1 MLSKLKYAPIVALI
15 AFVALVQRDEPASL
29 PNSGPQR
36 AFAAPWQPE
45 RAPAISF
52 VTPAAESDTSGGFTI
67 DLAFD
72 SAGGANI
79 AQSSLQVRA
88 SRTVIIADTLFAAG
102 QNLADVPGFLASI
115 SATGSSSIV
124 SQSSAGILF
133 EPGEY
138 TLYARISN
146 QSGRHSDWVSR
157 RVFVEGASP
166 SVIKA
171 STPVHHGDTNASVVF
186 SGQGLDLMTEADF
199 GAGITVHSCA
209 ASATLVTCTIS
220 VAEDA
225 AAGPRVVWLGGGI
238 TTLVPAPQAQG
249 IVNITYPTDRL
260 PQGGASEARR
270 NAAVAC
276 EGVILKNGAFTR
288 KETDLT
294 VEGVGLNLE
303 FTRTYHSDVEFDGP
317 LGQRWQSWMFQRVVY
332 DGNIKWFTP
341 DLRMEAFSSVAGG
354 FVAPAGL
361 YYKAQRAASG
371 EVTLTERHGTRLLF
385 NSHGRLAYIAD
396 INQNVIECEY
406 NHLGQLYRIIDSR
419 GERVRLL
426 YGADGRVETLR
437 DRAWSDTSPRT
448 LKYHYS
454 TNGDLTR
461 CKAPETAQ
469 FAGDSRLTREYH
481 YDGQHRMT
489 RAYNPREVAHA
500 GLPFLEND
508 WAGGRVVAQR
518 LGGSGAWSYVR
529 YPANKQRRVI
539 DPRGLRTDYLLNGK
553 GAALTITRYS
563 AFWAVDLASL
573 PDHALVA
580 LTSPKLRSTDPE
592 TFVEDFLYGL
602 NGEVKRHTFPRG
614 NRIKYEYPDPQEL
627 VSGTVSALTPST
639 LSDSAHNW
647 TENEHAGHWLR
658 VGLDAS
664 EYRYYVVVSNSAT
677 TLALGAFE
685 NLPADG
691 FAVGAPFALFTANP
705 DPLAQG
711 NCLSVIRQDGP
722 LGNQPDI
729 VTFTTYEPRFQFPRS
744 HTDERGY
751 ATSYTWG
758 YENAGADDP
767 NECNLVALALPAV
780 SAGQA
785 APQPSIWSFAYDT
798 RGRRIRAL
806 DPMGVATEYEYF
818 AAGEAQ
824 GFLQRIVRDPAGL
837 AITHEYERNSVG
849 QVIGYWPPRAH
860 APGAIRDAHKQSFSV
875 NEHNQLIQRIG
886 PLLYETGNAR
896 AEEHFIH
903 DENGNV
909 TARLREYVTSSG
921 VEPEPPANPFDP
933 GSFPRASQPMAATW
947 IETSCV
953 YNTRNQPVAC
963 ILDVAAGNP
972 VTRATWTLGYDD
984 SHNCVSLTSPQ
995 GRVVERALDERNLP
1009 FTSTLAPSTAVAGL
1023 WRYDP
1028 DPNGNVTRMTDARG
1042 FEWLCEFDGFD
1053 RRTRAIDPL
1062 GNSTCFSYDAAGQL
1076 ILCESRDGAQTLL
1089 ARTSVD
1095 LDEQGRLWRTRQLAR
1110 NAAGSEIGDGEN
1122 TTTLHLDAVGRTLSA
1137 TDDAGNA
1144 TSFAWDNASRLTK
1157 QIDAALN
1164 ETIWSHDAAGGVVG
1178 RTQRDYNS
1186 STSSFTVFASY
1197 ADLDTR
1203 GNVLRVRD
1211 ARFSVDLN
1219 TEASFTYDGFS
1230 QLVESRQPGRT
1241 TSSEYRYD
1249 LRGLMTGMTLKPAA
1263 DPHSWMVTSHGFDA
1277 DGLLVSRGVVEDAGA
1292 PTPVFQ
1298 WTNFTR
1304 DARGQVTGVQF
1315 PGGAGKSLGHDPC
1328 GNLAWRVS
1336 EDGTLA
1342 QFTHDARG
1350 LRTQAAMTLA
1360 PGVRGNTNENWF
1372 YDALGRLVQSAS
1384 AEGAQTLCTET
1395 FSYNTI
1401 SCVESSTQSL
1411 WRRDG
1416 LHLGAYNA
1424 ARTYDSRGFCTG
1436 QTFPDGREVHF
1447 TADELGRV
1455 SGITQGS
1462 DSLADYS
1469 YTGSRIDSAVF
1480 GNGTQCQF
1488 GYDAQLLKSTQLKRG
1503 TETLFRCE
1511 ARRDAAGNVMAQR
1524 YAHEGNFG
1532 EVYRHDDLPRV
1543 EHDFSTELKP
1553 VRTPYPFD
1561 NFSTELKPVRTPYP
1575 FDNFSTELKPVR
1587 TPYPF
1592 DNFSTELKP
1601 VRTPYPFDNFSTE
1614 LKPVRTP
1621 YPFDNFSTELK
1632 PVRTPYP
1639 FDNFSTE
1646 LKPVRTPYP
1655 FDDFSIRSEPRLIQG
1670 YQGVDLSDLTAL
1682 GDLPT
1687 DFALARDYTLD
1698 ARSNRAGVRERAAT
1712 QVVYDTPYITGA
1724 NNQYTNVNGQAIS
1737 GSASGR
1743 ISFDAST
1750 GLFYAY
1756 DWQGRLSAEDI
1767 EGDFNA
1773 PERVYTYDARG
1784 RRVLEES
1791 FYTTGVTIRYATRAL
1806 VYDERQFPH
1815 TEVALEGATQLGFT
1829 QYLLG
1834 PAPDTGAAPARGL
1847 AGPASAKLT
1856 ETVFHELAVTDA
1868 QTENRFRVEDVL
1880 GRLMGMCNE
1889 SGRRIAEYGATD
1901 FGAPLTRSVIFDGGG
1916 LVAGTQADTPVAGQT
1931 TISLVANLLVPDS
1944 LVGRE
1949 LRIAL
1954 ESGTD
1959 RMRCATVLA
1968 NSAASIVVDDPDGR
1982 FTAALVAGFVVFDF
1996 VDSALAGGAG
2006 TGGHW
2011 SAEPTA
2017 NGGLTTFVD
2026 SDQAFGDRA
2035 GWLVTLNAQR
2045 GGTMV
2050 VIASSFSQLAVQGQ
2064 ADTLAEEGVRY
2075 RVYAPAGVNP
2085 RHGGQ
2090 ELNLVQRGTRCF
2102 GGTLLYDCPLAGFFD
2117 GAMVHGSQPGHA
2129 RQGFALSGV
2138 WRFDPSWGRF
2148 REPAHAWPSRFER

>member
-29 PNSGPQR
+29 PHSGPPR
-36 AFAAPWQPE
+36 ALATSWQPE
-45 RAPAISF
+45 IAPAIAF
-52 VTPAAESDTSGGFTI
+52 VTPAAESDTVGAFTI

-79 AQSSLQVRA
+79 AQGSLQVRA
-88 SRTVIIADTLFAAG
+88 SRTVIVADTPIAAG
-102 QNLADVPGFLASI
+102 HNLADVPGFLASI
-115 SATGSSSIV
+115 SATGASSFV

-146 QSGRHSDWVSR
+146 QSGRHSDWVLR

-171 STPVHHGDTNASVVF
+171 STPVHHGDTSASVVF
-186 SGQGLDLMTEADF
+186 SGQGLDLVTEADF
-199 GAGITVHSCA
+199 GAGITVHSCT

-294 VEGVGLNLE
+294 IEGVGLNLE

-332 DGNIKWFTP
+332 DGDIKWFTP
-341 DLRMEAFSSVAGG
+341 DLKMEAFSAVAGG

-371 EVTLTERHGTRLLF
+371 EVTLTVRHGTRLLF

-437 DRAWSDTSPRT
+437 DRAWSDTNPRT
-448 LKYHYS
+448 LKYLYDG
-454 TNGDLTR
+454 NGNLTR
-461 CKAPETAQ
+461 CRAPETAQ
-469 FAGDSRLTREYH
+469 FAGTDRLTREYH
-481 YDGQHRMT
+481 YDGQHRIT
-489 RAYNPREVAHA
+489 HIYNPREVAHA

-508 WAGGRVVAQR
+508 WAGGKIVAQR
-518 LGGSGAWSYVR
+518 LGGSGAWSYLR

-573 PDHALVA
+573 PDHTLVA
-580 LTSPKLRSTDPE
+580 QTSPKLRSTDPD
-592 TFVEDFLYGL
+592 TFVEEFLYGL

-664 EYRYYVVVSNSAT
+664 EYRYYVVVGNSAT
-677 TLALGAFE
+677 TLALGTFE
-685 NLPADG
+685 NLTADG
-691 FAVGAPFALFTANP
+691 FAVGAPYALFTANP

-722 LGNQPDI
+722 VGNQPDI

-751 ATSYTWG
+751 TTSYTWG

-785 APQPSIWSFAYDT
+785 APQSSVWSFAYDT
-798 RGRRIRAL
+798 RGRRIRTL

-818 AAGEAQ
+818 ASGEAQ
-824 GFLQRIVRDPAGL
+824 GFLQRIVLEPTGL

-860 APGAIRDAHKQSFSV
+860 APGAIRDSHKQSFAV
-875 NEHNQLIQRIG
+875 NEHDQVVHCTG
-886 PLLYETGNAR
+886 PLLYESGNAR

-921 VEPEPPANPFDP
+921 AEPEPPANPFDP

-953 YNTRNQPVAC
+953 YNTRSQPVAC

-972 VTRATWTLGYDD
+972 VSRATWTLGYDD

-1023 WRYDP
+1023 WKYDP
-1028 DPNGNVTRMTDARG
+1028 DSNGNVTRMTDARG
-1042 FEWLCEFDGFD
+1042 FGWLCEYDGFD
-1053 RRTRAIDPL
+1053 RRTRTLDPL
-1062 GNSTCFSYDAAGQL
+1062 GNSTCFSHNAAGQL
-1076 ILCESRDGAQTLL
+1076 ILRESRDGAQTLL
-1089 ARTSVD
+1089 ARMSLD

-1122 TTTLHLDAVGRTLSA
+1122 TTTFHLDALGRTLSA

-1144 TSFAWDNASRLTK
+1144 TSLTWDNASRLTK

-1164 ETIWSHDAAGGVVG
+1164 ETTWSHDAAGGVVG

-1219 TEASFTYDGFS
+1219 TEASFAYDGFS
-1230 QLVESRQPGRT
+1230 QLVESRQPGRA

-1249 LRGLMTGMTLKPAA
+1249 LRGLLTGMTLKPTA
-1263 DPHSWMVTSHGFDA
+1263 DPHSWLATSHGFDA
-1277 DGLLVSRGVVEDAGA
+1277 DGLLVSRGVAEDAGA
-1292 PTPVFQ
+1292 PMPAYQ
-1298 WTNFTR
+1298 WTNYTR
-1304 DARGQVTGVQF
+1304 DARRQVNGIQF
-1315 PGGAGKSLGHDPC
+1315 PGGGGLSLGHDPC
-1328 GNLAWRVS
+1328 GNLAWRVN

-1350 LRTQAAMTLA
+1350 LRTHAAMTLA
-1360 PGVRGNTNENWF
+1360 PGVRGNTNEHWA
-1372 YDALGRLVQSAS
+1372 YDALGRIVQSTN
-1384 AEGAQTLCTET
+1384 AEGGQTLCTET
-1395 FSYNTI
+1395 FNYNTI
-1401 SCVESSTQSL
+1401 SCVESSTQNL

-1424 ARTYDSRGFCTG
+1424 TRTFDSRGFCTG
-1436 QTFPDGREVHF
+1436 QTFPNGREVHF

-1455 SGITQGS
+1455 SGVTQGS

-1469 YTGSRIDSAVF
+1469 YTGSRIDSVVF
-1480 GNGTQCQF
+1480 GNGTQCEY
-1488 GYDAQLLKSTQLKRG
+1488 GYDAQLLQSARLKRG
-1503 TETLFRCE
+1503 AETLFGCE

-1543 EHDFSTELKP
+1543 EHDFSTEFKP

-1632 PVRTPYP
+1632 PVQ
-1639 FDNFSTE
+1639 
-1646 LKPVRTPYP
+1646 TPYP
-1655 FDDFSIRSEPRLIQG
+1655 FDDFSILSEPRLLQA
-1670 YQGVDLSDLTAL
+1670 YQGVDLGELTAL
-1682 GDLPT
+1682 GNLPT

-1750 GLFYAY
+1750 GLYYAY
-1756 DWQGRLSAEDI
+1756 DWQGRLAAEDI

-1791 FYTTGVTIRYATRAL
+1791 FYTAGVTTRYATRAL
-1806 VYDERQFPH
+1806 VYDDRLFPH
-1815 TEVALEGATQLGFT
+1815 TEVALEGAMQLGFT

-1834 PAPDTGAAPARGL
+1834 PAPDNGVAPAHRL
-1847 AGPASAKLT
+1847 AEPEFARLP
-1856 ETVFHELAVTDA
+1856 ERVLHELAVSDA
-1868 QTENRFRVEDVL
+1868 QTESRFRVEDAL
-1880 GRLMGMCNE
+1880 GRLMGVCNAA
-1889 SGRRIAEYGATD
+1889 GRRLAEYGATD
-1901 FGAPLTRSVIFDGGG
+1901 FGAPLIRSVLFDGGG
-1916 LVAGTQADTPVAGQT
+1916 LVANAQADTPVAGQT
-1931 TISLVANLLVPDS
+1931 TINLVANLLVPGS
-1944 LVGRE
+1944 LAGRE
-1949 LRIAL
+1949 LRVAL

-1959 RMRCATVLA
+1959 RLRCATVLA
-1968 NSAASIVVDDPDGR
+1968 NSAVSIVVHDPESR
-1982 FTAALVAGFVVFDF
+1982 FIATLGAGFVVFDF
-1996 VDSALAGGAG
+1996 VDAALAGGAG

-2017 NGGLTTFVD
+2017 SGGLTTFVD
-2026 SDQAFGDRA
+2026 SGQVFGDRA

-2045 GGTMV
+2045 GGTMA
-2050 VIASSFSQLAVQGQ
+2050 IAAASFSQLAVQGQ
-2064 ADTLAEEGVRY
+2064 ADTLAGEGTRY
-2075 RVYAPAGVNP
+2075 RLYAPAGVNP

-2117 GAMVHGSQPGHA
+2117 GAMVHGAQPGHA

-2148 REPAHAWPSRFER
+2148 RDPADDWPSRFER